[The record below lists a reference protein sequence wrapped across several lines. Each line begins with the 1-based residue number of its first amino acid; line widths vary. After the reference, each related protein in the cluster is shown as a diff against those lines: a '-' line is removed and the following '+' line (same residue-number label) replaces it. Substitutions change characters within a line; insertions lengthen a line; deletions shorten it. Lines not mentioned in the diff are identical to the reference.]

1 MKSEDLLRHIGSVD
15 DKYIEELFTDSV
27 STANAQRRKPK
38 WALIA
43 ACFALVL
50 LGSIAVFGGH
60 TDEGTAIPVTTPNNM
75 DAPVVAVKNSIIMI
89 DVNPSISLDV
99 NSDGKVVSATAENEE
114 AEALLSNL
122 KLEKKGYE
130 TAVSE
135 IVGALEA
142 NGYLSQMKNSLLIT
156 VVNENKS
163 LADTVRHKAVA
174 SAIKNNDTDYELSVL
189 SQIMTSDKKYAESA
203 EKYGISTGRMWLIKK
218 TNDMNEGFA
227 IDNLAAESV
236 HTLNQLYDYTGLP
249 KLVQRIG
256 SAAGTAPAG
265 YIEKMGV
272 SELSAEEIV
281 GVVKEFSDFYD
292 NWDGDDA
299 DSVVENAYK
308 SAASKTSDAEEIS
321 YIVLES
327 LNILTKAG
335 ERISNAADN
344 AATQSD
350 EQPAATSEPL
360 ITADDVTEIAEFVIQ
375 IVEYFD

>member
-1 MKSEDLLRHIGSVD
+1 MKSEELLRHIGSVD
-15 DKYIEELFTDSV
+15 DKYIDELFTDSV
-27 STANAQRRKPK
+27 NSADVQRRKPR

-50 LGSIAVFGGH
+50 FGSIAVFGGQSS
-60 TDEGTAIPVTTPNNM
+60 EGTVIPVTTPNNM
-75 DAPVVAVKNSIIMI
+75 DPPVVEVKNSIIMI
-89 DVNPSISLDV
+89 DVNPAISLDV
-99 NSDGKVVSATAENEE
+99 DPNGKVVSATAENEE

-122 KLEKKGYE
+122 ELGKKDYE

-135 IVGALEA
+135 IISALKT

-163 LADTVRHKAVA
+163 LADTVRHKTVA
-174 SAIKNNDTDYELSVL
+174 SAIKNNRTDYKLSVL

-218 TNDMNEGFA
+218 TNDMNEDFA
-227 IDNLAAESV
+227 LDNLAAQTV
-236 HTLNQLYDYTGLP
+236 HTLNQLYEYTGLP
-249 KLVQRIG
+249 KLVQRVG
-256 SAAGTAPAG
+256 TAAGTAPKD

-272 SELSAEEIV
+272 SELPAEEIV

-292 NWDGDDA
+292 NWNGDDA
-299 DSVVENAYK
+299 DSVVENAYN
-308 SAASKTSDAEEIS
+308 SAAAKTSDAEEIS

-335 ERISNAADN
+335 ERISNAASN
-344 AATQSD
+344 AVTQNN
-350 EQPAATSEPL
+350 EQPAATSQPL
-360 ITADDVTEIAEFVIQ
+360 ITADDVTEIAEFVVQ